1 MTRRVQSYWTSTGI
15 VAGELVL
22 GGITGALRGR
32 TALVAGPRTVDVLAR
47 LGYPDYLL
55 EILFPWRILGAIVLL
70 APGFRRLKE
79 WVYAG
84 VVFEL
89 TGAIASHTERDDLG
103 LDTVGWASFVLACAL
118 VSWALRPASRS
129 LGA

>member
-55 EILFPWRILGAIVLL
+55 EILFPWRILGAI
-70 APGFRRLKE
+70 
-79 WVYAG
+79 
-84 VVFEL
+84 
-89 TGAIASHTERDDLG
+89 ASRAARDDLG